1 MANEVDRVPQPTPPN
16 DDAGTPPDRFGAL
29 AGRAPV
35 MRQLLAQLHRIAATD
50 TTVLIEGETGTGK
63 LVVAR
68 EIARQGRRSARP
80 LVILECNGI
89 APSDLELQLF
99 GYESTG
105 ALTRAD
111 TGTLV
116 IDEIAAL
123 PLTAQA
129 RLLRTMETGT
139 LQPLGGTETSRIDA
153 RIVAI
158 THEDLG
164 RMCEQRQFRR
174 DLYFCLRA
182 LRVRVP
188 PLRQR
193 LADLPLLVEAM
204 AAEEGVPPELHA
216 DPDFVDWLRGRYW
229 HGNLRELRNVMQRVR
244 ALGLLAVIDEM
255 DQPPAAS
262 RMPRPSLSAR
272 GQVVERIEHAYLV
285 RLLRQHS
292 GNVTQAARAARR
304 TSSWLR
310 RRIQHHGIDLSHFRL
325 PADVAG

>member
-1 MANEVDRVPQPTPPN
+1 
-16 DDAGTPPDRFGAL
+16 
-29 AGRAPV
+29 
-35 MRQLLAQLHRIAATD
+35 
-50 TTVLIEGETGTGK
+50 GTGK

-68 EIARQGRRSARP
+68 EIARQGRRGALP

-89 APSDLELQLF
+89 PPSDLELQLF
-99 GYESTG
+99 GYECGIANAPVPSAG
-105 ALTRAD
+105 ALARAD

-139 LQPLGGTETSRIDA
+139 LQTIGGTESNRIDV
-153 RIVAI
+153 RILAI

-164 RMCEQRQFRR
+164 RLCEKRQFRR

-193 LADLPLLVEAM
+193 MADLQLLVETLAQ
-204 AAEEGVPPELHA
+204 EEGVPPELHR

-229 HGNLRELRNVMQRVR
+229 PGNLRELRNVMRRVG

-255 DQPPAAS
+255 YEPPPAS

-285 RLLRQHS
+285 RLLREHS
-292 GNVTQAARAARR
+292 GNVTQAARTARR

-310 RRIQHHGIDLSHFRL
+310 RRIQHHGIDL
-325 PADVAG
+325 